1 MARAGVC
8 SRRKAEELIV
18 HGQVMVDG
26 VVVTELGRKFDPTQ
40 HEISCQGKLLP
51 ASESKLY
58 VLLNKPK
65 GYVTT
70 MHDPQGRKTVV
81 DLLREIPERLF
92 PVGRLDQDTEGAL
105 LLTNDGDFAQ
115 KILHPS
121 YQIKRTYRAVV
132 AGRPDRQELGELEK
146 GILLDNRRTWP
157 AKITVIGRKKG
168 TTVIEIVIHEGRKR
182 QVRRM
187 FDAIG
192 HKVLELKR
200 IAYGGLQLGTIPAGS
215 YKKLSAGDLKL
226 IFS

>member
-1 MARAGVC
+1 MPAERLQKILAKAGIC
-8 SRRKAEELIV
+8 SRRKAEALIV
-18 HGQVMVDG
+18 SGQVMVDG
-26 VVVTELGRKFDPTQ
+26 EVVNELGRKFDPERHDIT
-40 HEISCQGKLLP
+40 CRGKKVSAPEQKIYL
-51 ASESKLY
+51 
-58 VLLNKPK
+58 LLNKPK

-70 MHDPQGRKTVV
+70 MHDPQGRKTVIE
-81 DLLREIPERLF
+81 LLQGIPERLF

-121 YQIKRTYRAVV
+121 FQIKRTYRAVV
-132 AGRPDRQELGELEK
+132 NGHPGLDDLAELEG
-146 GILLDNRRTWP
+146 GILLEGRKTWP
-157 AKITVIGRKKG
+157 ATIKVVGRKKG

-200 IAYGGLQLGTIPAGS
+200 IAYGGRICGPC
-215 YKKLSAGDLKL
+215 Y
-226 IFS
+226 